1 MPLLPDVLYSIHR
14 LKKGYIMKQQ
24 VDTVLKLKLKALMQL
39 SVIQNTYSVD
49 KELKKDLQFLRDIIY
64 SIDENIVSEKQQ
76 F

>member
-1 MPLLPDVLYSIHR
+1 
-14 LKKGYIMKQQ
+14 MKQY

-49 KELKKDLQFLRDIIY
+49 KELKKDLQSLREIIY

-76 F
+76 EA

>member
-1 MPLLPDVLYSIHR
+1 
-14 LKKGYIMKQQ
+14 MKQY

-49 KELKKDLQFLRDIIY
+49 KELKKELQSLREIIY

-76 F
+76 EA